1 MKNVQAE
8 QIDKLCRKFTDL
20 DSADI
25 ARVKELAVS
34 LPIIADLEDADVFI
48 DCPTKDPEV
57 AVVIA
62 QAAPASGKSLYSGSV
77 VGEYAKKNN
86 EPAVFRTLTAGL
98 PTKDL
103 LGRTQENREVLQK
116 VSPIRNSV
124 GKVIACLI
132 CEMDISKDMQTKR
145 NLSLLTRAT
154 SQLTDAL
161 LLARNKDEGIPFH
174 VTDGIVIFDRRGIA
188 VYANPVAKKIYK
200 DLGFINELEGL
211 SFENLCFEERNFDE
225 ILEDGKI
232 ISSEVRFGQ
241 QIFNAKYLVME
252 GKVNKNARIGMLLT
266 DETDVKTKEKELIL
280 KSVAIKEIH
289 HRVKNNLQTIASL
302 LRLQSRRINSK
313 MAKKAFSDSIARV
326 LSIAATH
333 EVLAQ
338 NGVDDIELNMMLKK
352 IVQSANFDSSES
364 GKDITITIEGDSI
377 RQRSEMATSI
387 ALVVNE
393 LVQNSIKHAFT
404 GRREGKVDIM
414 LRKGKVFSCITIT
427 DNGIG
432 FEMAQMERASSL
444 GMQIVQQLVRGSLGG
459 SLNIETSEKGTTVV
473 FDFFC
478 TPQGEKM
485 H

>member
-1 MKNVQAE
+1 MREVQTA
-8 QIDKLCRKFTDL
+8 QIEEFCRTFTDL
-20 DSADI
+20 DNADI
-25 ARVKELAVS
+25 ARIKRLAIN
-34 LPIIADLEDADVFI
+34 LPIIADLEDSDIFI
-48 DCPTKDPEV
+48 DCPTKEPEV
-57 AVVIA
+57 ALVVA
-62 QAAPASGKSLYSGSV
+62 QAAPASGKSLYTGTV
-77 VGEYAKKNN
+77 VGEYAAKKN
-86 EPAVFRTLTAGL
+86 EPAVFRTLTVGL
-98 PTKDL
+98 PTKEL

-116 VSPIRNSV
+116 VSPVKNDG
-124 GKVIACLI
+124 GKVIGCLI
-132 CEMDISKDMQTKR
+132 CETDISKDMQTKR
-145 NLSLLTRAT
+145 NLSLLTHAT
-154 SQLTDAL
+154 SQLTDSL

-174 VTDGIVIFDRRGIA
+174 VTDGIVIFDRQGVA

-211 SFENLCFEERNFDE
+211 DFENLCFEERNFDE
-225 ILEDGKI
+225 ILEYGKI
-232 ISSEVRFGQ
+232 VSSEVRFGQ
-241 QIFNAKYLVME
+241 QIFNVKYLVME
-252 GKVNKNARIGMLLT
+252 GKVNKNARIAMLLT

-333 EVLAQ
+333 EILAQ
-338 NGVDDIELNMMLKK
+338 NGVDDIELSMMLKK
-352 IVQSANFDSSES
+352 IVQSANVDSSES
-364 GKDITITIEGDSI
+364 GKDIKITVGGDSI

-404 GRREGKVDIM
+404 GRREGSVDVV

-432 FEMAQMERASSL
+432 FEMAQMEKASSL

-459 SLNIETSEKGTTVV
+459 SLNIETSECGTTVV

-478 TPQGEKM
+478 SSQGEKIS
-485 H
+485 